1 MALVFGHFERSKIM
15 SKKPTRMMWIRMV
28 SIVLI
33 ITLSM
38 IVVCGYSLTKIMVI
52 DGDMYKE
59 KAAEQQLYD
68 TQTTALRGNIYDCNM
83 NLLATS
89 ATVWKLFVTP
99 NDFAENYK
107 TDKEIESVKL
117 EIATGLDSII
127 DIESEKILEC
137 LNKNTSYVA
146 IKENIEQKEADKI
159 RKFIADNDFTAVLG
173 LDESSKRYYPNET
186 LASTVL
192 GFVGKDNQ
200 GLYGIEMSYNTELT
214 GTPGR
219 VVASKNANGADMK
232 FSYEYVEESQKGDT
246 LVLTLDSYIQEVVEK
261 YLDEAVTENKV
272 KNRGTCI
279 VMNVKTGG
287 ILAMAVS
294 DDFNPNKP
302 FTLPKEYKSLL
313 KGLKGEEYQKKKTEY
328 MNEMWRNKAI
338 SSAYE
343 PGSVFKIVTCAAALE
358 ENVTSLSSTYNC
370 NGSITVAG
378 QGYNCHKTQGH
389 GTQTLSETMQNSC
402 NPVYITLGQLLGVK
416 RFSKYFRAFGLAEK
430 TGIDLPSE
438 QSSIFH
444 NEENMGAV
452 ELASA
457 AFGQTMQVTPIQ
469 MITAAAAT
477 VNGGYL
483 VQPHVVSEI
492 RSTADNS
499 IKTTKIQKKRQVISQ
514 ETSKTMAG
522 LLYDVVELGGGKNA
536 YVTGYKVGGKTGT
549 SQKVAENLKEDR
561 DDLYVG
567 SFLGVAP
574 ADDPEIA
581 ILFLLD
587 TPTNGDYYGS
597 VVSAPWGGKILSE
610 ILPYLG
616 HEPHYKEEEL
626 KSMAKVVD
634 SVLNEDVTSAQNT
647 LNSNGFTVRV
657 VGNGNKVTDQMPEGG
672 AKIYDGGVVILYT
685 DGAKATN
692 TTVPDFAGKTV
703 SEVNTL
709 AANSGI
715 NVSLEGSSLSNA
727 GVTAYSQSATAGTK
741 IELGTTVTVYF
752 RDDTARDF

>member
-1 MALVFGHFERSKIM
+1 M
-15 SKKPTRMMWIRMV
+15 SKKPTRLMWIRMV
-28 SIVLI
+28 SILLF

-38 IVVCGYSLTKIMVI
+38 ICICGYRLTKIMVI
-52 DGDMYKE
+52 DGDFYKE
-59 KAAEQQLYD
+59 KAAQQQLYD

-99 NDFAENYK
+99 NDFAANYR
-107 TDKEIESVKL
+107 DAN
-117 EIATGLDSII
+117 EIAEVKQEISKGLSGII
-127 DIESEKILEC
+127 DMDADEILEC
-137 LNKNTSYVA
+137 LNKKTSYVT
-146 IKENIEQKEADKI
+146 IKQEIEQKEADKI
-159 RKFIADNDFTAVLG
+159 REFISKNKFGVVLG
-173 LDESSKRYYPNET
+173 LDESSKRYYPNDT

-192 GFVGKDNQ
+192 GFVGSDNQ

-232 FSYEYVEESQKGDT
+232 FSYEYVEEAQKGDT
-246 LVLTLDSYIQEVVEK
+246 LVLTIDTYIQEVVEK
-261 YLDEAVTENKV
+261 YLDEAVAENKV
-272 KNRGTCI
+272 INRGVCV

-294 DDFNPNKP
+294 EDFNPNKP
-302 FTLPKEYKSLL
+302 FELNKMYKKQL
-313 KGLKGEEYQKKKTEY
+313 KGLKGEELQEKKKEY

-338 SSAYE
+338 SAAYE

-358 ENVTSLSSTYNC
+358 EGVTSLSNSYNC

-378 QGYNCHKTQGH
+378 QHYNCHKTEGH

-402 NPVYITLGQLLGVK
+402 NPVYISLGQLLGVK
-416 RFSKYFRAFGLAEK
+416 TFSKYFRAFGLAEK

-444 NEENMGAV
+444 SEENMGPV

-492 RSTADNS
+492 RSTSDNS
-499 IKTTKIQKKRQVISQ
+499 VKTTKVQKKRQVISA
-514 ETSKTMAG
+514 ETSKIMAD

-536 YVTGYKVGGKTGT
+536 YVAGYKVGGKTGT
-549 SQKVAENLKEDR
+549 SQKVAENLEEDR

-567 SFLGVAP
+567 SFLGIAP

-581 ILFLLD
+581 VLFLLD
-587 TPTNGDYYGS
+587 TPTSGAYYGS
-597 VVSAPWGGKILSE
+597 TVSAPSGGRILSE
-610 ILPYLG
+610 VLPYLG
-616 HEPHYKEEEL
+616 YEPHYKEEEL
-626 KSMAKVVD
+626 KSMAKEVQNVKGQD
-634 SVLNEDVTSAQNT
+634 IISAQNT
-647 LNSNGFTVRV
+647 LNASGFSVKI
-657 VGNGNKVTDQMPEGG
+657 VGSGNEVTAQMPEGG
-672 AKIYDGGVVILYT
+672 SKIFDGGIVVLYT
-685 DGAKATN
+685 DGQKASKGKI
-692 TTVPDFAGKTV
+692 PDFAGKTV
-703 SEVNTL
+703 SEVNEL
-709 AANSGI
+709 AINSGF

-727 GVTAYSQSATAGTK
+727 GVTAYSQSIDAGTEE
-741 IELGTTVTVYF
+741 ELGTTVTVYF
-752 RDDTARDF
+752 RDDTTRDF